1 MKSLSKLKIILP
13 TLLVLSSM
21 AFGHGDED
29 HSEDVKEEGHS
40 EMGASEIPEE
50 VLDLVALEYEKSIK
64 PVFQKKCYDCHG
76 SGNEKPW
83 YYIMPGARQLMDS
96 DMEEAKEHMDMTN
109 GFPFSG
115 HGTPHDD
122 LVSLRKTLKENT
134 MPPKKYL
141 IMHWGNSLSE
151 KDKKIINKW
160 ITNSLTKIDK
170 GENK

>member
-1 MKSLSKLKIILP
+1 MGSLSKLKIILP
-13 TLLVLSSM
+13 VLLVLSSI

-29 HSEDVKEEGHS
+29 HSEDIKNEGDTEMAASKTSKE
-40 EMGASEIPEE
+40 
-50 VLDLVALEYEKSIK
+50 DLELNALEYEKSVK

-83 YYIMPGARQLMDS
+83 YYVVPGAKQLMNS
-96 DMEEAKEHMDMTN
+96 DMAEAKEHMDMTK

-122 LVSLRKTLKENT
+122 LVSLRKTTKENT

-141 IMHWGNSLSE
+141 IMHWGNSLSAE
-151 KDKKIINKW
+151 DKKIINKW
-160 ITNSLTKIDK
+160 IDNSLTKMNK
-170 GENK
+170 GEGQ